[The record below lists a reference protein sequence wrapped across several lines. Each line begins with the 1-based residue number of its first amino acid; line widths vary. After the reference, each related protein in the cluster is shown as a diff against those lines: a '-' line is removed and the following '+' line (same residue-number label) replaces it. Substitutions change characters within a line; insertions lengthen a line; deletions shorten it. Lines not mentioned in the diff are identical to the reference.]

1 MRLELVITN
10 VDRLP
15 NGGPLSVHIDDKGLD
30 IGRDC
35 PDGWSLPDPNR
46 FISAK
51 HCEVRFQD
59 GAFDLVDTSRNG
71 TFLNGAEE
79 RMASPHR
86 LRDGDELLI
95 FPYVIGVRLD
105 AKATGTP
112 IDEEGRIDVSDAT
125 VFVRD
130 PVEQPAASS
139 PGAIER
145 TGLAAAGSGARVDAD
160 QQSDEATSNP
170 FLKESAAAGDGG
182 PRRGVGAEAAAH
194 ASTSPP
200 TGPRRAMA
208 AAPDMTL
215 ATQAHDTAAAVLERI
230 ADAAGLP
237 PGSLSG
243 RGTDEAACDIG
254 AFLRIVALNLS
265 QLLAS
270 RASAKAAMRVP
281 DRTLIAMM
289 DNNPLKFSGS
299 PQEALQVMFGPSSG
313 GFLDAAA
320 TLEKSFADLKDHQ
333 VQIFSAMQAA
343 IEELHADLA
352 PDRIEEAVGPEQAL
366 GLATF
371 RKARLWDAYVE
382 RWQSKTTRR
391 DRRLVDT
398 FMQLFSKHY
407 ERSTSS
413 R

>member
-1 MRLELVITN
+1 
-10 VDRLP
+10 
-15 NGGPLSVHIDDKGLD
+15 
-30 IGRDC
+30 
-35 PDGWSLPDPNR
+35 
-46 FISAK
+46 
-51 HCEVRFQD
+51 
-59 GAFDLVDTSRNG
+59 
-71 TFLNGAEE
+71 
-79 RMASPHR
+79 
-86 LRDGDELLI
+86 
-95 FPYVIGVRLD
+95 
-105 AKATGTP
+105 
-112 IDEEGRIDVSDAT
+112 
-125 VFVRD
+125 
-130 PVEQPAASS
+130 
-139 PGAIER
+139 
-145 TGLAAAGSGARVDAD
+145 
-160 QQSDEATSNP
+160 
-170 FLKESAAAGDGG
+170 
-182 PRRGVGAEAAAH
+182 
-194 ASTSPP
+194 
-200 TGPRRAMA
+200 
-208 AAPDMTL
+208 
-215 ATQAHDTAAAVLERI
+215 
-230 ADAAGLP
+230 
-237 PGSLSG
+237 
-243 RGTDEAACDIG
+243 
-254 AFLRIVALNLS
+254 
-265 QLLAS
+265 
-270 RASAKAAMRVP
+270 MRVP